1 MDSVLAIAEAN
12 ISARMEQISVSS
24 NNVANMSTT
33 GYRSSL
39 LVEPSFE
46 RAYTEAQGSIHK
58 GHYTHVDF
66 TPGNI
71 RTTGRS
77 LDFALAGDGF
87 FKLDTTSGT
96 YLTRN
101 GQFNIAEGGQLVG
114 ANGWPVSLV
123 GQQAPL
129 DRDIEVRQDG
139 RIFSKGEEVARF
151 DIVIS
156 DGSQMEEVAPGLY
169 KVGESGLE
177 GHENPQLIQSHLE
190 ASNVN
195 MLHEMQKMM
204 SAVRSIESSQ
214 KILRNYDALMDTA
227 ITTLGE
233 F

>member
-12 ISARMEQISVSS
+12 ISARLEQISVSS

-46 RAYTEAQGSIHK
+46 YAYREAEGSSHR
-58 GHYTHVDF
+58 GPYTHVDF

-87 FKLDTTSGT
+87 FKLDTVAGT

-101 GQFNIAEGGQLVG
+101 GQFNISEGGQLVG
-114 ANGWPVSLV
+114 PNGWPVSV
-123 GQQAPL
+123 AGQLAPL

-139 RIFSKGEEVARF
+139 RIFSKGEEVGRF

-156 DGSQMEEVAPGLY
+156 DSKQMEEVAPGLY
-169 KVGESGLE
+169 KVGASRLE
-177 GHENPQLIQSHLE
+177 EHGNPQLIQSHLE

-195 MLHEMQKMM
+195 LLHEMQKMM
-204 SAVRSIESSQ
+204 SAVRSVESSQ
-214 KILRNYDALMDTA
+214 KVLRNYDALMDTA